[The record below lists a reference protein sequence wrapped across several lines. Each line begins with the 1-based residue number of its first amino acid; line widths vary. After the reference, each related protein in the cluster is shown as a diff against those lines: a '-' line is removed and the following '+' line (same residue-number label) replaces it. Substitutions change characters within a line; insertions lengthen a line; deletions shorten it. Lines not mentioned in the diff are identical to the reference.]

1 MITEILRNFIYL
13 QLNLPRQFEFSVRR
27 DHLFEDSHRSIMGVS
42 EKDKDKLKARL
53 YMKFT
58 GESGLDYGGL
68 ARYGSSNHNLAS
80 CILMITCSSY

>member
-1 MITEILRNFIYL
+1 M
-13 QLNLPRQFEFSVRR
+13 RR
-27 DHLFEDSHRSIMGVS
+27 DHLFEDSHRSIMVP

-68 ARYGSSNHNLAS
+68 ARCCGNSKHSFL
-80 CILMITCSSY
+80 

>member
-1 MITEILRNFIYL
+1 M
-13 QLNLPRQFEFSVRR
+13 
-27 DHLFEDSHRSIMGVS
+27 FEDSHRSIMGVA

-68 ARYGSSNHNLAS
+68 ARYSSNNHHLALVTHSSLLGSGFSS
-80 CILMITCSSY
+80 CLMRCSIHTMGCLSTQQGTVDTF

>member
-1 MITEILRNFIYL
+1 
-13 QLNLPRQFEFSVRR
+13 
-27 DHLFEDSHRSIMGVS
+27 MGVS
-42 EKDKDKLKARL
+42 EKDKDKLKTRL

-68 ARYGSSNHNLAS
+68 ARYGSSNHHLAS